1 MPTPE
6 EVDAAGS
13 VTIEANGRLLHVA
26 RWRDETYDA
35 RPIPTGTWYHLLA
48 ADLVT
53 SYGMIDYHERGE
65 SYAFHP
71 YEVGRALGR
80 IVQSLN
86 AGIKYLVPE
95 SQDDK
100 VRPSIAAGR

>member
-6 EVDAAGS
+6 EVDAAGV
-13 VTIEANGRLLHVA
+13 VTVDANGRLAHIS
-26 RWRDETYDA
+26 RWRDTTFDA
-35 RPIPTGTWYHLLA
+35 RPIAAGRWYHVLA

-71 YEVGRALGR
+71 YEVGQALGKTVR
-80 IVQSLN
+80 TLDEGLQH
-86 AGIKYLVPE
+86 LV
-95 SQDDK
+95 S
-100 VRPSIAAGR
+100 RP